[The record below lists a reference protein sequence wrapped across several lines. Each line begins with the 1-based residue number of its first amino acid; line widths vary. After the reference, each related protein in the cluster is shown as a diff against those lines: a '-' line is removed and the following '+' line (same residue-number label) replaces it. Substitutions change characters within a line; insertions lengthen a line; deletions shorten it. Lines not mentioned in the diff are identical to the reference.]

1 MTHAHD
7 ITNEQH
13 RVECGE
19 CRQLWAE
26 LDAISAEA
34 AQLPTLT
41 PSRDLW
47 SGIEARI
54 GGTPITTPIAA
65 PTATRVGAPVL
76 TSPRW
81 YQSQTFRL
89 AMAASLLVAA
99 TSTITWR
106 IATGPAALDAV
117 ASTASATAPATEESA
132 VHLASFSASVSQ
144 MDHEIA
150 TLQQIVTERRSG
162 LDPKTVA
169 VLEANL
175 AVIDA
180 AIAESRAALDADP
193 ASQFLA
199 AQFARA
205 YTSKLTLL
213 RDAAT
218 LPVGI

>member
-1 MTHAHD
+1 MTYTHD
-7 ITNEQH
+7 VTNEQH
-13 RVECGE
+13 RAECGE
-19 CRQLWAE
+19 CKQLWAE

-34 AQLPTLT
+34 AQLPTLA

-54 GGTPITTPIAA
+54 GGAPAVTPIRSA
-65 PTATRVGAPVL
+65 
-76 TSPRW
+76 PRW
-81 YQSQTFRL
+81 YSSQTFRL
-89 AMAASLLVAA
+89 AMAASLLIAV
-99 TSTITWR
+99 TSAVTWR
-106 IATGPAALDAV
+106 VATAPGAVNAV
-117 ASTASATAPATEESA
+117 ASAPATEESA

>member
-1 MTHAHD
+1 
-7 ITNEQH
+7 
-13 RVECGE
+13 
-19 CRQLWAE
+19 
-26 LDAISAEA
+26 
-34 AQLPTLT
+34 
-41 PSRDLW
+41 
-47 SGIEARI
+47 
-54 GGTPITTPIAA
+54 
-65 PTATRVGAPVL
+65 
-76 TSPRW
+76 
-81 YQSQTFRL
+81 
-89 AMAASLLVAA
+89 MAASLLVAV
-99 TSTITWR
+99 TSAVTWR
-106 IATGPAALDAV
+106 IATAPAPLDGGIA
-117 ASTASATAPATEESA
+117 ATSSTAPATEESA
-132 VHLASFSASVSQ
+132 LHIASFSSSVSQ

-150 TLQQIVTERRSG
+150 TLQQIVTERRGG

-199 AQFARA
+199 AQFTRA

>member
-1 MTHAHD
+1 MTNTHD
-7 ITNEQH
+7 VTNEQH
-13 RVECGE
+13 RADCGE

-34 AQLPTLT
+34 AQLPTLA
-41 PSRDLW
+41 PSRELW

-54 GGTPITTPIAA
+54 GGAA
-65 PTATRVGAPVL
+65 SADSSDAMRMHSARQGAA
-76 TSPRW
+76 PRW
-81 YQSQTFRL
+81 YHSQSFRL
-89 AMAASLLVAA
+89 AMAASLLVAV
-99 TSTITWR
+99 TSAVTWR
-106 IATGPAALDAV
+106 IATAPTATDAV
-117 ASTASATAPATEESA
+117 ATGPATEASA

-144 MDHEIA
+144 MDQEIA
-150 TLQQIVTERRSG
+150 TLQQIVTERRDG
-162 LDPKTVA
+162 LDPKTIE
-169 VLEANL
+169 VLETNL

-180 AIAESRAALDADP
+180 AIAESRAALEADP